1 MPLRHRP
8 GIRSKAMITL
18 DMVKE
23 FLRID
28 HTEEDG
34 YLNILIL
41 LAKEMTENYL
51 RLPLPETMSES
62 IRQAMLIIIS
72 HFYEKRDGE
81 PVPEVVY
88 RLLDTYRKE
97 MF

>member
-1 MPLRHRP
+1 ML
-8 GIRSKAMITL
+8 TL
-18 DMVKE
+18 SDVKE

-51 RLPLPETMSES
+51 RLPLPETMTES
-62 IRQAMLIIIS
+62 IQQAMLIVIA

-81 PVPEVVY
+81 PIPSVVY
-88 RLLDTYRKE
+88 RLLDAYRKE
-97 MF
+97 LF

>member
-1 MPLRHRP
+1 
-8 GIRSKAMITL
+8 MITL
-18 DMVKE
+18 CEVKE

-41 LAKEMTENYL
+41 LSSEMAENYL
-51 RLPLPETMSES
+51 RSNLPEILPES
-62 IRQAMLIIIS
+62 IRQAMLIVIA

-81 PVPEVVY
+81 PVPDVVY
-88 RLLDTYRKE
+88 RLLDFYRKE
-97 MF
+97 LF

>member
-1 MPLRHRP
+1 
-8 GIRSKAMITL
+8 MITL
-18 DMVKE
+18 DTVKE

-41 LAKEMTENYL
+41 LASEMAENYI
-51 RLPLPETMSES
+51 RASLPETLPES
-62 IRQAMLIIIS
+62 IRQAMLITIA

-81 PVPEVVY
+81 PVPRVVY

-97 MF
+97 LF

>member
-1 MPLRHRP
+1 M
-8 GIRSKAMITL
+8 MTL
-18 DMVKE
+18 DTVKE

-41 LAKEMTENYL
+41 LAKEMCENYL
-51 RLPLPETMSES
+51 RTDLPETLPES
-62 IRQAMLIIIS
+62 IRQAMLIVIA
-72 HFYEKRDGE
+72 HFYVKRDRE
-81 PVPEVVY
+81 PVPQVVY

>member
-1 MPLRHRP
+1 
-8 GIRSKAMITL
+8 MITL
-18 DMVKE
+18 DSVKE

-41 LAKEMTENYL
+41 LAKEMCENYL
-51 RLPLPETMSES
+51 RTDLPETLPES
-62 IRQAMLIIIS
+62 IRQAMLIIIA

-81 PVPEVVY
+81 PVPQVVY

>member
-1 MPLRHRP
+1 
-8 GIRSKAMITL
+8 MITL
-18 DMVKE
+18 SEVKE

-28 HTEEDG
+28 YTEEDG

-41 LAKEMTENYL
+41 LSHELAENYL
-51 RLPLPETMSES
+51 RASLPVALPES
-62 IRQAMLIIIS
+62 IRQAMLIVIA

-81 PVPEVVY
+81 PVPQVVY

>member
-1 MPLRHRP
+1 ML
-8 GIRSKAMITL
+8 TL
-18 DMVKE
+18 SEVKE

-41 LAKEMTENYL
+41 LSHELAENYL
-51 RLPLPETMSES
+51 RISLPETMPEC
-62 IRQAMLIIIS
+62 IRQAMLIVIA

-81 PVPEVVY
+81 PVPQVVY

>member
-1 MPLRHRP
+1 ML
-8 GIRSKAMITL
+8 TL
-18 DMVKE
+18 DDVKE

-51 RLPLPETMSES
+51 RLPLSETLPES
-62 IRQAMLIIIS
+62 IQQAMLIIIA

-81 PVPEVVY
+81 PVPNVVY
-88 RLLDTYRKE
+88 RLLDAYRKE
-97 MF
+97 LF

>member
-1 MPLRHRP
+1 
-8 GIRSKAMITL
+8 MITL
-18 DMVKE
+18 SEVKE

-28 HTEEDG
+28 YTEEDG

-41 LAKEMTENYL
+41 LSRELAENYL
-51 RLPLPETMSES
+51 RVSLPETLPES
-62 IRQAMLIIIS
+62 IRQAMLIVIA

-81 PVPEVVY
+81 PVPQVVY

>member
-1 MPLRHRP
+1 ML
-8 GIRSKAMITL
+8 TL
-18 DMVKE
+18 DTVKE

-41 LAKEMTENYL
+41 LAKEMCENYL
-51 RLPLPETMSES
+51 RLLLPETLPES
-62 IRQAMLIIIS
+62 VRQAMFLIIA

-81 PVPEVVY
+81 PVPDVVY
-88 RLLDTYRKE
+88 RLLDAYRKE
-97 MF
+97 LF

>member
-1 MPLRHRP
+1 
-8 GIRSKAMITL
+8 MITL
-18 DMVKE
+18 DSVKE

-41 LAKEMTENYL
+41 LAKEMCENYL
-51 RLPLPETMSES
+51 RTDLPETLPES
-62 IRQAMLIIIS
+62 IRQAMLIVIA
-72 HFYEKRDGE
+72 HFYEKRGGE
-81 PVPEVVY
+81 PVPQVVY

>member
-1 MPLRHRP
+1 
-8 GIRSKAMITL
+8 MITL
-18 DMVKE
+18 DTVKE

-41 LAKEMTENYL
+41 LASEMADNYV
-51 RLPLPETMSES
+51 RASLPETLPES
-62 IRQAMLIIIS
+62 IRQAMLITIA

-81 PVPEVVY
+81 PVPQVVY

>member
-1 MPLRHRP
+1 
-8 GIRSKAMITL
+8 MITL
-18 DMVKE
+18 DSVKE

-41 LAKEMTENYL
+41 LAKEMCENYL
-51 RLPLPETMSES
+51 RTDLPETLPES
-62 IRQAMLIIIS
+62 IRQAMLIVIE

-81 PVPEVVY
+81 PVPQVVY